1 MRIYANYHRHS
12 HYTNVLIPDSI
23 ATNED
28 YAKRA
33 VEIGDPLLSS
43 VEHGWAGRYIETY
56 RLAKQNNLK
65 CLIGAEAYWVKDR
78 TQPDSTNCHMCVM
91 AKNENGRRAL
101 NDALSEA
108 NLTGFYFKPRLDL
121 ELLHSLPADDIWIT
135 TACVAGWK
143 YEDMDEIVSDLHD
156 HFGNNMFLEVQYHN
170 TEKQIELNSH
180 ILKLHDKLKVPII
193 MGCDSHYINEK
204 DAQYRSDF
212 IESKNIS
219 YPDEEGWYLDYPDG
233 DTAYNRFAVQAVLTH
248 AQIEEAM
255 SNTLIFTDVEEYDS
269 PIFNDDIKL
278 PTLYPDWTQAQ
289 KDEEYKRLVWNG
301 WNEYKKEIPEEQHAR
316 YEHDIQQEIQTVVDT
331 HMCDY
336 FIMNYHIIKRGKEL
350 GGELTKTGRGSAV
363 SFVTS
368 KLLGFTEVD
377 RVAAKVKMY
386 PERFMSATRILESR
400 TLPDIDFNV
409 SKPAPFAQA
418 QQEILGQEHAYPMLA
433 YGTNKIA
440 AAWKLYAKSQGV
452 PFEIANQ
459 VSEQIRKYELA
470 VKHADEDS
478 KDDIDILDYIEP
490 QFYDIWERAQGYIG
504 TITSWSIAPCG
515 YLLYQGDIRKEIGLV
530 RIKDNICCL
539 MDGHWAEE
547 GHFLKNDLLTVKV
560 VDLIYR
566 SYDEAKLPIPSVM
579 GLLKM
584 CPPDD
589 PCWDIYKKGA
599 TVGINQVEQTGTSAR
614 VQIYSPRNISELTAF
629 VAAIRPGFKSMYK
642 IFESRQPFSYGV
654 KPFDDLLQTEEMPN
668 SFMLYQEQAMA
679 AMHYSG
685 IPMSGTYTAVKN
697 IAKKRVEKVLAL
709 KETFIDGFKKAIEA
723 DGANED
729 VAKEKAAM
737 VWQVI
742 EDSSSYSFNCLSGT
756 THIQRGGGYGV
767 KGFNPS
773 LEEMYLIKNDAEYA
787 KRTGHSALYQKYK
800 TNGYGFAL
808 SMFEDGKIRKNRIID
823 IYPSGVQQT
832 YKVTTQ
838 TGAYVICTMNHSFPT
853 PTGKKKLSELNIGD
867 ELFCKGSYEK
877 NTHKYAFTDGNFKPN
892 YPSKGECGFVSRPN
906 GDSVVYHE
914 FRNNKTVF
922 ESPCEIC
929 GTPYKVTER
938 FEVHHK
944 DFDRTH
950 NEYSNYQWLCAS
962 CHKKL
967 HYQHGRVKQYGKGI
981 PTFIDRIVSI
991 VPYAEETVYDIE
1003 MANPAHN
1010 FISESGLVVSNCSHA
1025 YCVALDSLYGAWI
1038 KAHYPLAFY
1047 KAYIEVQEA
1056 KGDKDKIN
1064 AAKNEAE
1071 SYFGI
1076 KFPPFRFGQDN
1087 RAVVANPETNEIT
1100 NPLSSIKGY
1109 SKAMAR
1115 LCYECS
1121 KQNYTDFVDVL
1132 AWFDQHSI
1140 KTARLLPLIKIDYFE
1155 QYGNMPTLSYICEM
1169 WDTFHQGTSKQI
1181 SKASLSEELQKLF
1194 EPYLCSINAKGQELK
1209 TAKITD
1215 AMELV
1220 RTYEHFVRAQN
1231 IPDASYKV
1239 KMQNQLD
1246 ILGYVDLTTRRPE
1259 DRRKLI
1265 ITDCAPQRSKT
1276 SGEIWS
1282 YRIGTKSIGTG
1293 KTARLTI
1300 RTDVFDREPLAV
1312 GDIVFARDL
1321 NKNKAGYWYLN
1332 GYERLI

>member
-1 MRIYANYHRHS
+1 M
-12 HYTNVLIPDSI
+12 LIPDSI

-78 TQPDSTNCHMCVM
+78 TQPDSTNCHMCVL

-180 ILKLHDKLKVPII
+180 ILKLHDKLKIPII

-255 SNTLIFTDVEEYDS
+255 SNTLVFTDVEEYDS

-278 PTLYPDWTQAQ
+278 PTLYPDWTQEQ

-409 SKPAPFAQA
+409 SKPVPFAQA

-566 SYDEAKLPIPSVM
+566 AYDEAKLPIPSVM

-614 VQIYSPRNISELTAF
+614 VQIYSPKNISELTAF

-742 EDSSSYSFNCLSGT
+742 EDSSSYSFN
-756 THIQRGGGYGV
+756 
-767 KGFNPS
+767 
-773 LEEMYLIKNDAEYA
+773 A
-787 KRTGHSALYQKYK
+787 
-800 TNGYGFAL
+800 
-808 SMFEDGKIRKNRIID
+808 
-823 IYPSGVQQT
+823 
-832 YKVTTQ
+832 
-838 TGAYVICTMNHSFPT
+838 
-853 PTGKKKLSELNIGD
+853 
-867 ELFCKGSYEK
+867 
-877 NTHKYAFTDGNFKPN
+877 
-892 YPSKGECGFVSRPN
+892 
-906 GDSVVYHE
+906 
-914 FRNNKTVF
+914 
-922 ESPCEIC
+922 
-929 GTPYKVTER
+929 
-938 FEVHHK
+938 
-944 DFDRTH
+944 
-950 NEYSNYQWLCAS
+950 
-962 CHKKL
+962 
-967 HYQHGRVKQYGKGI
+967 
-981 PTFIDRIVSI
+981 
-991 VPYAEETVYDIE
+991 
-1003 MANPAHN
+1003 
-1010 FISESGLVVSNCSHA
+1010 SHA

-1132 AWFDQHSI
+1132 AWFDKHSI

-1155 QYGNMPTLSYICEM
+1155 QYGNMPTLSYVCEM

-1181 SKASLSEELQKLF
+1181 SKASLSEDLQKLF
-1194 EPYLCSINAKGQELK
+1194 EPYLCSVNAKGAELK
-1209 TAKITD
+1209 TAKISD

-1220 RTYEHFVRAQN
+1220 RTYEHFIRAQN

-1265 ITDCAPQRSKT
+1265 ITDCTPQRSKT

-1293 KTARLTI
+1293 KTARLTVG
-1300 RTDVFDREPLAV
+1300 TDVFEKEPVAA
-1312 GDIVFARDL
+1312 GDIVYAKNL
-1321 NKNKAGYWYLN
+1321 NKNKAGYWYLYS
-1332 GYERLI
+1332 YEKVI